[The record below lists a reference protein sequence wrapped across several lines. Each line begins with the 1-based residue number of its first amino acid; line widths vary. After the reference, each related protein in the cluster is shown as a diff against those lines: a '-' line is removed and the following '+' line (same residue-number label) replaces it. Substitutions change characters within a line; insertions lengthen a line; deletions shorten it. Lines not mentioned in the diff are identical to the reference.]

1 MEGCRKYA
9 NVIRCLYGILAGV
22 IALALVI
29 ISSEFENWWFFFCGC
44 LIFALWFVIVFAYAA
59 HLDAVAERIE
69 QNKQIIS
76 LLSRCNNAAEAPTRC
91 NNAAET
97 PAGNA
102 ENQQKETRPCVSKQP
117 KESAPV
123 PAIENIPVKTET
135 GPVKALED
143 SKPGY
148 IVCPL
153 CGTKQL
159 AGRGVCFE
167 CGVKFEL

>member
-9 NVIRCLYGILAGV
+9 NVLRGLYGILAGV
-22 IALALVI
+22 IALALII
-29 ISSEFENWWFFFCGC
+29 ISSELGNWWFFIGGC

-59 HLDAVAERIE
+59 HLDAVAEQVK

-76 LLSRCNNAAEAPTRC
+76 LLSRCNNAAETPTV
-91 NNAAET
+91 
-97 PAGNA
+97 NA
-102 ENQQKETRPCVSKQP
+102 ESQQEKTRPHVSDQP
-117 KESAPV
+117 EASAPV

-143 SKPGY
+143 SKPGF

-153 CGTKQL
+153 CKTKQR